1 MGRAHASLAHSLLA
15 RGHLQGVGGDDDG
28 DADGDDGVD
37 GYGDDNGDADDGVD
51 GCGDD
56 DDKPL
61 PQGFPDLD
69 VPART

>member
-15 RGHLQGVGGDDDG
+15 RGHLQGVDGGDDVDDDGDDDG
-28 DADGDDGVD
+28 
-37 GYGDDNGDADDGVD
+37 DDGVD

-56 DDKPL
+56 DDEPL

>member
-37 GYGDDNGDADDGVD
+37 G
-51 GCGDD
+51 CDD
-56 DDKPL
+56 DEPL

>member
-1 MGRAHASLAHSLLA
+1 MGRTHASLAHSLLA
-15 RGHLQGVGGDDDG
+15 RGHLQGVGGDADDGG

-37 GYGDDNGDADDGVD
+37 G
-51 GCGDD
+51 DD
-56 DDKPL
+56 DDEPL

>member
-1 MGRAHASLAHSLLA
+1 MGRSHASLAHSLLA

-37 GYGDDNGDADDGVD
+37 GYGDDDDE
-51 GCGDD
+51 
-56 DDKPL
+56 PL

-69 VPART
+69 VSART

>member
-15 RGHLQGVGGDDDG
+15 RGHLQGVGDDG
-28 DADGDDGVD
+28 DGDADGDDDGDDGVD
-37 GYGDDNGDADDGVD
+37 GYGDSNDE
-51 GCGDD
+51 
-56 DDKPL
+56 PL

>member
-15 RGHLQGVGGDDDG
+15 RGHLQGVGGD
-28 DADGDDGVD
+28 ADGDDGVD
-37 GYGDDNGDADDGVD
+37 GYGDDDDE
-51 GCGDD
+51 
-56 DDKPL
+56 PL